1 MDNRDKVKKKSAV
14 TKWKYFVLV
23 QETEIPK
30 AFWSKDVESFPNN

>member
-1 MDNRDKVKKKSAV
+1 MNFTWTIETKLKKKSAV

-30 AFWSKDVESFPNN
+30 AF